1 MKKMLLGAIALVMLS
16 AGALQAQDLAG
27 TWQGTLQAG
36 GRDLRIVIKVT
47 NEGGALKAVMYSIDQ
62 GGQGM
67 AASAVTLQG
76 STVKI
81 SVAGLGATYDGRLS
95 ADGTSITGT
104 WTQGPAPVPLNLKRA
119 NSETAWAIPAPPAQ
133 MKPMAADATPV
144 FEVATLKPSDP
155 DRPGKAFT
163 VRGRQ
168 FATLNTTLS
177 DMITFA
183 YGLHPRQVTGG
194 PAWVESEKYDL
205 TAKPDG
211 EGQPNDKQ
219 WKAMVQKMLADRFKL
234 AFHRDKKELSVYA
247 LVLGKTPHK
256 LTRSEG
262 DPNGLPG
269 MFFRGLGVL
278 PVRNATMGDFAGVMQ
293 TAVLDRPVVDQTG
306 LTGRWDFTLTWTPD
320 DSQFGG
326 RGGQAPPPADN
337 VAAAPGLFTAIQEQ
351 LGLKLDATKAPVE
364 VLVLDRVEKPTEN

>member
-1 MKKMLLGAIALVMLS
+1 MKKLLLATIALVMLS

-104 WTQGPAPVPLNLKRA
+104 WTQGPAPLPLNLKRA
-119 NSETAWAIPAPPAQ
+119 NNETAWAIPAPPAQ